1 MSLTKLE
8 LKKLLNPLT
17 VIVLIIMLAVNLYAL
32 FMHQGVLYMRNSS
45 GDYSL
50 AAVKARI
57 DDVRG
62 AIDDEWIAKRK
73 AELQALLDDPRYLKT
88 DDELTQLAAEL
99 AAEGLS
105 DAAIQE
111 SLTMP
116 ENCLNN
122 EGLSK
127 YYFIKPH
134 LDAAQFYE
142 NAEAKRDEL
151 LDEYSYDADICAD
164 IKARYDRLAKD
175 YTAHYNY
182 DLAYENLQYAAADVF
197 PFTVGI
203 PVLVGLAPLFA
214 RERSRKTDSLIL
226 ASKRGRQQTAA
237 AKISAGA
244 TYSVLVWL
252 IMTASAAIYVF
263 LFFGTQG
270 FEALWQFSSGSISSP
285 FPWTIG
291 QAVMIELATCLIGT
305 LFFAFIV
312 MLLSELT
319 KSTFASV
326 ILGAALLLAPMIIDI
341 DTGIALYLP
350 TYLMRGVAIW
360 SAYFPAKLF
369 GFVTETQYLV
379 IAAACI
385 ISAICGTVAVR
396 SFARRQ
402 AA

>member
-8 LKKLLNPLT
+8 FRKIFTPLT
-17 VIVLIIMLAVNLYAL
+17 IIALIVMLLVNLYAI
-32 FMHQGVLYMRNSS
+32 FAHQGFFYINAA
-45 GDYSL
+45 GDMTLS
-50 AAVKARI
+50 ATKARI
-57 DDVRG
+57 GKVSG
-62 AIDDEWIAKRK
+62 AIDDEWIAARN
-73 AELQALLDDPRYLKT
+73 AELQALLDDPRFLKT
-88 DDELTQLAAEL
+88 DDELTQLADEL

-105 DAAIQE
+105 DAAIQD
-111 SLTMP
+111 SLAMP
-116 ENCLNN
+116 ENCLNS

-127 YYFIKPH
+127 YSFIKPH

-142 NAEAKRDEL
+142 NAEAERDKL
-151 LDEYSYDADICAD
+151 LDKYSYDADIYAD
-164 IKARYDRLAKD
+164 IRSRYDRLAKD

-182 DLAYENLQYAAADVF
+182 DLAYDNLQYAVADAF

-226 ASKRGRQQTAA
+226 ASKRGRRQTAT

-244 TYSVLVWL
+244 AYSVLVWL
-252 IMTASAAIYVF
+252 IMTASAAVYVF

-270 FEALWQFSSGSISSP
+270 FEALWQFSSGSINSP

-291 QAVMIELATCLIGT
+291 QAVMVELATCLIGT

-326 ILGAALLLAPMIIDI
+326 ILGAALLLTPMIIDI
-341 DTGIALYLP
+341 DAGIALYLP
-350 TYLMRGVAIW
+350 TYVMRGVAIW

-369 GFVTETQYLV
+369 GLVTATQYLV

-385 ISAICGTVAVR
+385 ISAVCCTVAVR